1 MMEEAVHV
9 GGQGLCGNSV
19 FSTQLCYE
27 PKATKKEK
35 KVSRKISKQNTEYI
49 CVWLYLHEKLLKVP
63 PKLIKVVT
71 YDGGR
76 HETDGDGG
84 GNKTFYYTPSTF
96 F

>member
-1 MMEEAVHV
+1 MDRGYV
-9 GGQGLCGNSV
+9 GTLYSPLNCVMN
-19 FSTQLCYE
+19 L
-27 PKATKKEK
+27 KLLKKK
-35 KVSRKISKQNTEYI
+35 KKKLSRKISKQNTEYI

-71 YDGGR
+71 YDEGG